1 MYCEDVKKTV
11 VLREK
16 DMINNKETIITGTKQ
31 LKETENEQLWV
42 LIQM

>member
-16 DMINNKETIITGTKQ
+16 DMINNKVTIITGTKQ

>member
-31 LKETENEQLWV
+31 LKETENEQL
-42 LIQM
+42 